1 MIVEGNYCRTNK
13 MKITILGA
21 SGFIGSHLASHL
33 REEKINYWAP
43 QRDDQ
48 AIYKRHLGHVIYCI
62 GLTADFRTKPFDTID
77 AHVCL
82 LLKVLKQCEFD
93 SFLYLSSTRMYGS
106 GKGIVQEEDTI
117 KIQPL
122 DFDDLYNISKA
133 MGESI
138 CFAARKDNVRV
149 VRLSNVYGYDFKS
162 ENFISSLIRDALRNK
177 RIVLYTTLDSR
188 KDYINIK
195 DVVNVLPKIAVHGSH
210 KIYNVASGENITN
223 GQIANILSR
232 LTGCNVEVDE
242 NAKRIFYPNICVSRV
257 KEEFAFTPAMI
268 TDDLNELVTK
278 YNDFMEKKNDK
289 G

>member
-1 MIVEGNYCRTNK
+1 
-13 MKITILGA
+13 MKTTILGA

-43 QRDDQ
+43 ERGDL
-48 AIYKRHLGHVIYCI
+48 AIYKHHLGHVIYCI
-62 GLTADFRTKPFDTID
+62 GLTADFRTRLFAPID

-82 LLKVLKQCEFD
+82 LLKVLKQCKFD

-106 GKGIVQEEDTI
+106 GKGIAREEDTI

-122 DFDDLYNISKA
+122 DFDALYNISKA

-138 CFAARKDNVRV
+138 CFATGKDNVRV

-177 RIVLYTTLDSR
+177 KIVLYTTLDSR

-195 DVVNVLPKIAVHGSH
+195 DVVNILPKIAAHGSH

-223 GQIANILSR
+223 SQIVNILGR

-242 NAKRIFYPNICVSRV
+242 NAKRICYPNICVSRI

-278 YNDFMEKKNDK
+278 YNDFMEKKK
-289 G
+289 